1 MSEINSIAN
10 GTFTIGQTSAT
21 NFVAGNGIK
30 IDEPSAG
37 TVRIGND
44 ETVLWEG
51 NGTGNDTFN
60 LSESMANFETI
71 KILYN
76 PWSDNT
82 STHYFEFDYNRRN
95 TTMNY
100 GIMSDIS
107 TYTLTTLRL
116 FFVTFGFTDTQL
128 TVTNICYAD
137 GSFTIQ
143 NLDKSRVK
151 VYKVVGV
158 NRIGG
163 NE

>member
-1 MSEINSIAN
+1 MTAINAN
-10 GTFTIGQTSAT
+10 RAIRGPVTAVPL
-21 NFVAGNGIK
+21 VAGKG
-30 IDEPSAG
+30 
-37 TVRIGND
+37 VRIVPDVENNRFVVEAD

-51 NGTGNDTFN
+51 NGTGSDTFN

-95 TTMNY
+95 STMNY

-107 TYTLTTLRL
+107 TYTLNTLRL
-116 FFVTFGFTDTQL
+116 FFVTFGFTDTRL

-137 GSFTIQ
+137 GSFTVQ
-143 NLDKSRVK
+143 TLDKSRVK

-158 NRIGG
+158 NRIAS
-163 NE
+163 N

>member
-1 MSEINSIAN
+1 
-10 GTFTIGQTSAT
+10 
-21 NFVAGNGIK
+21 
-30 IDEPSAG
+30 
-37 TVRIGND
+37 
-44 ETVLWEG
+44 
-51 NGTGNDTFN
+51 
-60 LSESMANFETI
+60 MANFETI

-100 GIMSDIS
+100 GIMSDVS
-107 TYTLTTLRL
+107 TYTLNTLRL
-116 FFVTFGFTDTQL
+116 FFVTVGFTDTQL

-137 GSFTIQ
+137 GSFTVQ
-143 NLDKSRVK
+143 TLDKSRVK